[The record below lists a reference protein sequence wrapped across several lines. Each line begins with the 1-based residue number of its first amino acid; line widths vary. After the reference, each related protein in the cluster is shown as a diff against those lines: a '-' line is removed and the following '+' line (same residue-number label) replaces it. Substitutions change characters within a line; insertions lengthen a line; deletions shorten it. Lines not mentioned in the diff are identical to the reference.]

1 MDYPY
6 YCWAFLSAMVIAKSQ
21 KNEYGPRYHRLPMH
35 SFLIAASFV
44 LIVLSPCVAAQFTE
58 RRPSRARAL
67 RTNTLKTQGL
77 RSRIRKKLAPVEVLD
92 ELEDPWPST
101 MLQKRAV
108 LLDGVRSG
116 KLRRVH
122 LAAAD
127 PKSRTQ
133 TPVALR

>member
-1 MDYPY
+1 
-6 YCWAFLSAMVIAKSQ
+6 
-21 KNEYGPRYHRLPMH
+21 MH

-92 ELEDPWPST
+92 ELEDPWTST